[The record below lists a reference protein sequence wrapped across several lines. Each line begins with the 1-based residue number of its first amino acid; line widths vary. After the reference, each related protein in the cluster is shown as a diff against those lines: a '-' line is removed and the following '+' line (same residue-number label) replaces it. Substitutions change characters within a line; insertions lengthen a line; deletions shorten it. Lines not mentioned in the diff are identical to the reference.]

1 MPKLAII
8 GDGYSAAVLVYH
20 VIKRGFNPQDINV
33 FGPNELGFGQAYGS
47 QHAHYRLNVRDNLM
61 RIDPDKPDDFVQWA
75 KDNIN
80 DPDAHV
86 DAGSFYRRRDFAHYM
101 KDRLEAVTQNTPITF
116 IHDHVESITRD
127 GPWKINTKTGQYDAD
142 LLVIATGNPKSIP
155 NFTIPNSDYE
165 DAIKSCLTDQPWQ
178 GDWAQQI
185 SADDDVVIIGGGLTA
200 MDILAS
206 LSAENHKGHINIISP
221 KGILPPPQLDWR
233 DQPEKAFQ
241 WPEVTSASSLMQ
253 VMNKAMGSQGWLD
266 RKGQETFE
274 QLRKGISPV
283 WRRLSEKDKIRL
295 KKHIGWLWQLLRYRA
310 APQTIAAQKN
320 LTNSGQ
326 LSLIKGRVEAITA
339 CHKTETN
346 HKITVQL
353 TDGQEIDAHH
363 GFIATGAGRD
373 PLLMQMAADG
383 VARLK
388 HGHLEVSEILQITR
402 PDGSIHQDG
411 FALGPPTVMSRGDVI
426 GATTIAGEAVLI
438 ADTIIDQIKDAG
450 LG

>member
-20 VIKRGFNPQDINV
+20 VIKRGFNPQDITV
-33 FGPNELGFGQAYGS
+33 FGLNELGFGQAYGS

-75 KDNIN
+75 KDNID
-80 DPDAHV
+80 DPGAHG
-86 DAGSFYRRRDFAHYM
+86 DAGSFYRRRDFARYM
-101 KDRLEAVTQNTPITF
+101 KDRLKAITQNTPIQF
-116 IHDHVESITRD
+116 IRDHVESISRD
-127 GPWKINTKTGQYDAD
+127 DQWKINTKTGQYDAD

-155 NFTIPNSDYE
+155 NFTCDDS
-165 DAIKSCLTDQPWQ
+165 IKPCLTDQPWQ

-185 SADDDVVIIGGGLTA
+185 SPHDDLVIIGGGLTA

-206 LSAENHKGHINIISP
+206 LSAENHNGQIKIISP

-233 DQPEKAFQ
+233 DQPEKDFQ
-241 WPEVTSASSLMQ
+241 WPKITSASEMIQ
-253 VMNKAMGSQGWLD
+253 VMNKAMRAKDWLD
-266 RKGQETFE
+266 REGQERFE

-283 WRRLSEKDKIRL
+283 WRSLSDQDQMRL

-310 APQTIAAQKN
+310 APQTVAAQRD
-320 LTNSGQ
+320 LSEQGQ
-326 LSLIKGRVEAITA
+326 LSLIKGRVKAITA
-339 CHKTETN
+339 CHKPETD

-353 TDGQEIDAHH
+353 KDGQVIDAHH
-363 GFIATGAGRD
+363 GFIATGAGPD
-373 PLLMQMAADG
+373 PLLTQMGSDG

-388 HGHLEVSEILQITR
+388 HGHLDVSEILQITR
-402 PDGSIHQDG
+402 PDGSIHKDG

-426 GATTIAGEAVLI
+426 GATTIAGEAALI
-438 ADTIIDQIKDAG
+438 ADAIIDHVKDVG

>member
-20 VIKRGFNPQDINV
+20 VIKREFNPQHITV

-75 KDNIN
+75 KGNIH

-86 DAGSFYRRRDFAHYM
+86 DAGAFYRRRDFARYM
-101 KDRLEAVTQNTPITF
+101 EDRLEAVLQNAPIQF
-116 IHDHVESITRD
+116 IRDHVETITRD
-127 GPWKINTKTGQYDAD
+127 NQWKINTKTGQYDAD

-155 NFTIPNSDYE
+155 NFTCE
-165 DAIKSCLTDQPWQ
+165 DAIKSCLTTQPWQ

-185 SADDDVVIIGGGLTA
+185 TTDDDVVIIGGGLTA

-206 LSAENHKGHINIISP
+206 LSAENHKGQINIISP
-221 KGILPPPQLDWR
+221 KGILPPPQLNWR
-233 DQPEKAFQ
+233 DQPEKTFE
-241 WPEVTSASSLMQ
+241 WPKINSASNMLQ
-253 VMNKAMGSQGWLD
+253 VMNKAMGAKDWLD
-266 RKGQETFE
+266 REGQETFE
-274 QLRKGISPV
+274 QLRKNISPV
-283 WRRLSEKDKIRL
+283 WRGLPDHDQMRL

-310 APQTIAAQKN
+310 APQTVAAQRDLSEN
-320 LTNSGQ
+320 GQ
-326 LSLIKGRVEAITA
+326 LSLVKGRVEAITA
-339 CHKTETN
+339 CHKTDAN

-353 TDGQEIDAHH
+353 SDGQVINAHH

-373 PLLMQMAADG
+373 PLLEQMAANG
-383 VARLK
+383 VAQLK
-388 HGHLEVSEILQITR
+388 HGHLEVTEILQIIS
-402 PDGSIHQDG
+402 PDGSIHSNG

-438 ADTIIDQIKDAG
+438 ADAIIDHVKDAG

>member
-20 VIKRGFNPQDINV
+20 VIKRGFNPQNITV

-75 KDNIN
+75 KDNID

-86 DAGSFYRRRDFAHYM
+86 DAGVFYRRRDFARYM
-101 KDRLEAVTQNTPITF
+101 KDRLEAVTQNTPIQF
-116 IHDHVESITRD
+116 IRDHVETITRD
-127 GPWKINTKTGQYDAD
+127 DQWKINTKIGQYDAD

-155 NFTIPNSDYE
+155 NFTCE
-165 DAIKSCLTDQPWQ
+165 DAIKSCLTTQPWQ
-178 GDWAQQI
+178 GDWVQQI
-185 SADDDVVIIGGGLTA
+185 TTDDDVVIIGGGLTA

-206 LSAENHKGHINIISP
+206 LSAENHKGQINIISP
-221 KGILPPPQLDWR
+221 NGIMPPPQLDWR
-233 DQPEKAFQ
+233 DQPEKTFE
-241 WPEVTSASSLMQ
+241 WPKINSASEMLQ
-253 VMNKAMGSQGWLD
+253 VMNKAMGAKDWLD
-266 RKGQETFE
+266 REGQETFE
-274 QLRKGISPV
+274 QLRKSISPV
-283 WRRLSEKDKIRL
+283 WRSLSDQDQMRL

-310 APQTIAAQKN
+310 APQTVAAQRDLSEK
-320 LTNSGQ
+320 GQ

-339 CHKTETN
+339 CHKTDTVHN
-346 HKITVQL
+346 ITVQL
-353 TDGQEIDAHH
+353 TDGQVIDTHH

-388 HGHLEVSEILQITR
+388 HDHLEVTEILQIIS
-402 PDGSIHQDG
+402 PDGSIHQNG

-426 GATTIAGEAVLI
+426 GATTIAGEAELI
-438 ADTIIDQIKDAG
+438 ADAIIDHVKDAG